1 MMKVCSGIREN
12 VLPGMILC
20 SQKYERLTAEH
31 EIKYQKWTLNDTHGE
46 KLCFIQLST
55 KNGWLAAS
63 DLFHIFTQLIKFYY
77 TFHYHVLGVQ
87 MFGKCDSSNKQ

>member
-1 MMKVCSGIREN
+1 MFRNKRKRVTRHD
-12 VLPGMILC
+12 
-20 SQKYERLTAEH
+20 LTAEH

-87 MFGKCDSSNKQ
+87 MFGKCMNGCSFQ